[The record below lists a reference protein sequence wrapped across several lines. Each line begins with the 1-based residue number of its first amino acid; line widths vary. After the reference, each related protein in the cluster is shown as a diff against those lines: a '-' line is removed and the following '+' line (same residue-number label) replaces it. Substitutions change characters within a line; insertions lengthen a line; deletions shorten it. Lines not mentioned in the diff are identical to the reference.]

1 MTKNSQVA
9 PSGAGGARQQNPAK
23 SDMAKKIELIAAE
36 FENGDRYV
44 LPIAL
49 KLERWRN
56 MAWLTVVRPVFDEFE
71 LEHLLTGWKGP
82 RGKLYYLDDEVD
94 VLIYLTEEGGR
105 RDARISRCKL
115 TAELCRR
122 IEETARKA
130 WREGALPRHVEKSL
144 EALNLLNA
152 ANRL

>member
-1 MTKNSQVA
+1 MTRK
-9 PSGAGGARQQNPAK
+9 
-23 SDMAKKIELIAAE
+23 DMWKKIELIAAE
-36 FENGDRYV
+36 FENTEGRYV

-49 KLERWRN
+49 RLERWREA
-56 MAWLTVVRPVFDEFE
+56 AWLTVIRPVFDEFE
-71 LEHLLTGWKGP
+71 SPLEHLLTGWRGS
-82 RGKLYYLDDEVD
+82 RGKLYYFDDETD
-94 VLIYLTEEGGR
+94 VLIYLIEEGGR
-105 RDARISRCKL
+105 RDVRISRCRL

-130 WREGALPRHVEKSL
+130 WTQGALPRHVEKSL